1 MLIKPIKSQKRI
13 AGGAFPPII
22 IIPIITLIQRSKL
35 MFFPMIPETHS
46 AEEIITVP
54 FADLRLSNESQ
65 AG

>member
-1 MLIKPIKSQKRI
+1 
-13 AGGAFPPII
+13 
-22 IIPIITLIQRSKL
+22 

-46 AEEIITVP
+46 AEEIITVQ